1 MTPFTETPHCTSR
14 KKCHLCR
21 GDNRQGEQ
29 FRRGMATNY
38 EMPGEG
44 LFACPFGV
52 MVTLRVSAPVPLSV
66 LERDEGRA
74 QICEQCDECQ
84 GVTRWAG
91 RFRLYQVKC
100 RACGCGARKLADG
113 CPAGRH

>member
-14 KKCHLCR
+14 KKCQLCR
-21 GDNRQGEQ
+21 ADGPHGEN
-29 FRRGMATNY
+29 FRRVMAANY

-44 LFACPFGV
+44 FFDCPFGV
-52 MVTLRVSAPVPLSV
+52 LVAMRVSAPVPVAV

-74 QICEQCDECQ
+74 QICEACAECQ

-100 RACGCGARKLADG
+100 HACGCGGRKVSEG
-113 CPAGRH
+113 CPRGRF